1 MMIGCLMMVEKIREL
16 LPESYYEY
24 FDDIRYS
31 RVLGA
36 NRHIEM
42 IGKMIIAIAKNEKT
56 TEELIN
62 KSLKFAKY
70 FKDVRGS
77 QSRAVYNAI
86 NILMYELEDMKT
98 KEVNEVRNYI
108 INRINNYSKEAKKD
122 IAQIIEYTN
131 NVCEQYESIM
141 VFDYSS
147 TLNELLLNLNKKM
160 NVYIAES
167 RALDGGKPFIEASL
181 RAGHNTHFFPDSTM
195 LEVLKKC
202 QVVFIG
208 AESLYPNG
216 TVFNTIGSDILAILC
231 EKLNI
236 PLYALTPMIKV
247 DTRNIQGQTKLS
259 PMPYDYGKVI
269 ATNWDDEIRNKV
281 DFDGVKL
288 VEVEPKYL
296 AGIITEKGV
305 IPTNAMFNI
314 ALEYGEKLE
323 GEKSV

>member
-1 MMIGCLMMVEKIREL
+1 MVEKIRDL
-16 LPESYYEY
+16 LPESHYEY

-42 IGKMIIAIAKNEKT
+42 IGQMIIAIANNEKT
-56 TEELIN
+56 TNKLIY
-62 KSLKFAKY
+62 KSLKLAKY

-86 NILMYELEDMKT
+86 NIMMFELEQMKSE
-98 KEVNEVRNYI
+98 EVNEVRDYL
-108 INRINNYSKEAKKD
+108 INRIHSYSKNAKRD

-131 NVCEQYESIM
+131 NLCEQYDSIM
-141 VFDYSS
+141 IFDYSS
-147 TLNELLLNLNKKM
+147 TLNELLLNLNRKM

-181 RAGHNTHFFPDSTM
+181 KAGHHTHFFPDSTM
-195 LEVLKKC
+195 FEVLKKC

-236 PLYALTPMIKV
+236 PFYALTPMIKV

-269 ATNWDDEIRNKV
+269 AANWEEDVRNAV

-288 VEVEPKYL
+288 VSVEPEYL
-296 AGIITEKGV
+296 TGIITEKGI
-305 IPTNAMFNI
+305 IPPNAMFNI
-314 ALEYGEKLE
+314 ALEYGGKLE
-323 GEKSV
+323 GEKIV